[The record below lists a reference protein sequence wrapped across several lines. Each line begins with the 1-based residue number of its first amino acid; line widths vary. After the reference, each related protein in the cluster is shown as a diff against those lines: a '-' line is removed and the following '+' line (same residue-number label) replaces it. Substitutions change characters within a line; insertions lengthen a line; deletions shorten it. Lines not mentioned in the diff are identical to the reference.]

1 MPFWWKTKV
10 FIEVFNIKN
19 WEELSKLYLKIDV
32 FLIPDVFRNFIEVS
46 FEDFDIFP
54 PFCVSLLGY
63 NWQCHMR
70 KTDNKLWTLQG
81 KDMILSLENNIR
93 GGIISVKIDRYIK
106 LDEIKNIL
114 DVDDNNLYGHSMS
127 QPLPKDE
134 IIFNRNVNLEDILN
148 TLDD

>member
-63 NWQCHMR
+63 IWQCHMR
-70 KTDNKLWTLQG
+70 KTDNKLWTNSEY
-81 KDMILSLENNIR
+81 K
-93 GGIISVKIDRYIK
+93 
-106 LDEIKNIL
+106 
-114 DVDDNNLYGHSMS
+114 
-127 QPLPKDE
+127 
-134 IIFNRNVNLEDILN
+134 
-148 TLDD
+148 